1 MDRREGDEVEDY
13 TYSLLWMMKS
23 KVGEDEKNKN
33 EWWLNDRSMHKDR
46 GKKEKTQ
53 VKLLCTQTKWGV
65 DWMYYSLYCWDDE
78 VMKLIKIEKMR
89 KNMK

>member
-1 MDRREGDEVEDY
+1 
-13 TYSLLWMMKS
+13 MMKS

-65 DWMYYSLYCWDDE
+65 DWMYYFL
-78 VMKLIKIEKMR
+78 LLGR
-89 KNMK
+89 